1 MSTTSKASMY
11 AGSLSSTYNTAT
23 IFINTLVTCHMSTVK
38 KMSKTNADNFKKL
51 IELLQNEINEVKR
64 VLH

>member
-1 MSTTSKASMY
+1 MY

-23 IFINTLVTCHMSTVK
+23 IFINTLVTYHTSVVK

-51 IELLQNEINEVKR
+51 TELLQNEINEVKQ

>member
-1 MSTTSKASMY
+1 
-11 AGSLSSTYNTAT
+11 
-23 IFINTLVTCHMSTVK
+23 MSTVK

-51 IELLQNEINEVKR
+51 IELLQNEINEVKQ